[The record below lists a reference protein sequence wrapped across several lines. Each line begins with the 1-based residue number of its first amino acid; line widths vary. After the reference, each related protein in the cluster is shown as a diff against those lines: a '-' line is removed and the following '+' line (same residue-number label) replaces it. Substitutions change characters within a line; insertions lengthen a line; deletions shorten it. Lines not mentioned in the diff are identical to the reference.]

1 MIQHNFL
8 ERLNWFLHTKVKRIR
23 NTQMKKQSE
32 KKRVKLYQVQKAKS
46 MKSLSDSS
54 RENEHGDGKP
64 CIILVH
70 EIITARNV
78 SLKNSNHI

>member
-1 MIQHNFL
+1 MVS
-8 ERLNWFLHTKVKRIR
+8 TY
-23 NTQMKKQSE
+23 QSE
-32 KKRVKLYQVQKAKS
+32 ENKKYIDEKAARKKRVKLYQVQKAKS